1 MIKETRERDSGCCS
15 QKLLIKLT
23 LPPAQTCSIHPRL
36 LQHTAGQISLQ
47 NFKSGMQ
54 IYQKLK
60 TIYSRSFQIVP
71 FFCVLHSSSPNLLNP
86 VSDLDCWNL
95 FPHKLSFFCIF
106 SCFLPF
112 PMARQSFQRLVF
124 FPSPLLHLLLLT
136 SSPREPTHMQSF
148 HIILSVTSSMMM
160 DSKSLHKAVRVCE
173 ILQSL
178 S

>member
-60 TIYSRSFQIVP
+60 KFIVGP
-71 FFCVLHSSSPNLLNP
+71 FRLSLFSVSST
-86 VSDLDCWNL
+86 
-95 FPHKLSFFCIF
+95 
-106 SCFLPF
+106 
-112 PMARQSFQRLVF
+112 
-124 FPSPLLHLLLLT
+124 LLLQISSTLFLILIVEIFFLT
-136 SSPREPTHMQSF
+136 SSLFSASSPVSF
-148 HIILSVTSSMMM
+148 PFPWPASHFSALFSFLPPFFIFFSSPLPHE
-160 DSKSLHKAVRVCE
+160 SPHTCSLFTLYC
-173 ILQSL
+173 L
-178 S
+178 